1 VVMTRVLLRARWM
14 DKICQGMFF
23 GWKLAYEQHR
33 GTDRQLESTVR
44 SLDTARRSAY
54 NDRSLLM
61 EFRSQSQ
68 RLQVEMTGEVERLQG
83 QLTEADEEVDRVR
96 TNLLTLTRQVYDD
109 REKYDLSIK
118 TADARTKELET
129 KDQGLA
135 VIRQTWCFR
144 VRAHGL
150 QAQANGHRREDSVP
164 PRGKDKS
171 CAGGQVRGPV
181 AQQGLS

>member
-44 SLDTARRSAY
+44 SLDAARRSAY

-61 EFRSQSQ
+61 EFRIKSQ
-68 RLQVEMTGEVERLQG
+68 RLQG
-83 QLTEADEEVDRVR
+83 QLTEVDEEVDRVR
-96 TNLLTLTRQVYDD
+96 TNLITLTRQVYDD